1 MSRFDRYIL
10 SQFLTLF
17 GFFALI
23 LVSVY
28 WVNQAVSLFDQLIAS
43 GQNVA
48 VFLELSLLMLPS
60 VIRRVLPIAVF
71 AGTVYVTNRLSNESE
86 LTVMQAT
93 GFSPWRLAR
102 PVAVFGVITALM
114 MSALTHF
121 LVPTSA
127 KELSE
132 RQKEISQNIT
142 ARLLTDG
149 TFMHPADGVTF
160 YIREISANG
169 VLKDVLMADSR
180 NPDGTTLHTAS
191 EAYLVQDE
199 NGPKLVMVDGLM
211 QFNPADTDRLMT
223 TNFADFSYD
232 ISGLVDPEAINRGSV
247 NYLPT
252 WDIFGDLPSAAAITG
267 ESLGNVTEEFHA
279 RFTQPIMCVIFA
291 LVGFGMLI
299 IGSFSRF
306 GVWRQILFA
315 FGILVVLEALKNV
328 VSDPVLDAP
337 ELWPLLYV
345 PVALGGVIAF
355 VLLYLASNPIR
366 LRRRS
371 VA

>member
-43 GQNVA
+43 GQNVV
-48 VFLELSLLMLPS
+48 VFLELSLLTLPN

-71 AGTVYVTNRLSNESE
+71 AGTVYVTNRLSSESE

-102 PVAVFGVITALM
+102 PVTLFGIITALM

-121 LVPTSA
+121 LVPASTQ
-127 KELSE
+127 ELSE
-132 RQKEISQNIT
+132 QQKEISENVT

-149 TFMHPADGVTF
+149 TFLHPVDGVTF
-160 YIREISANG
+160 YIREISSNG
-169 VLKDVLMADSR
+169 VLKDVIMADRRTPGSS
-180 NPDGTTLHTAS
+180 TVHTAA

-199 NGPKLVMVDGLM
+199 DGPKLVMVDGLM
-211 QFNPADTDRLMT
+211 QLNRIGTDRLLT

-232 ISGLVDPEAINRGSV
+232 ISALVDKDDATKGSID
-247 NYLPT
+247 YLPT
-252 WDIFGDLPSAAAITG
+252 WEVFGDLPAVSAQTG
-267 ESLGNVTEEFHA
+267 ESLGKVTEEFHA
-279 RFTQPIMCVIFA
+279 RFSQPLMCIVFA
-291 LVGFGMLI
+291 LIGFGMLI

-306 GVWRQILFA
+306 GVWRQILIAFA
-315 FGILVVLEALKNV
+315 ILVVLEALKNV

-345 PVALGGVIAF
+345 PVALGFLIAF
-355 VLLYLASNPIR
+355 GLLYFASNPIR
-366 LRRRS
+366 RQRR
-371 VA
+371 AAA

>member
-48 VFLELSLLMLPS
+48 VFLELSVLTLPN

-102 PVAVFGVITALM
+102 PVAIFGLITALM

-121 LVPTSA
+121 LVPGST
-127 KELSE
+127 KELSQ
-132 RQKEISQNIT
+132 RQSEISENVT

-149 TFMHPADGVTF
+149 TFLHPIDGVTF
-160 YIREISANG
+160 YIREITSDG
-169 VLKDVLMADSR
+169 VLRDVLMADSR
-180 NPDGTTLHTAS
+180 DPGSSTVHTAA

-199 NGPKLVMVDGLM
+199 SGPKLVMVDGLM
-211 QFNPADTDRLMT
+211 QLNPTGTDRLMT

-232 ISGLVDPEAINRGSV
+232 ISALVDPDVASRGSIDFM
-247 NYLPT
+247 PT
-252 WDIFGDLPSAAAITG
+252 WDIFGALASVSAETG
-267 ESLGNVTEEFHA
+267 ESLGKVTEEFHA
-279 RFTQPIMCVIFA
+279 RFTQPIMCIVFA
-291 LVGFGMLI
+291 LIGFGMLI

-306 GVWRQILFA
+306 GVWRQILSAFA
-315 FGILVVLEALKNV
+315 ILVVLEALKNV

-337 ELWPLLYV
+337 DLWPLLYL
-345 PVALGGVIAF
+345 PAALGFFVAF
-355 VLLYLASNPIR
+355 GLLYFASNPLR
-366 LRRRS
+366 LRR
-371 VA
+371 ATA

>member
-48 VFLELSLLMLPS
+48 VFLELSLLTLPN
-60 VIRRVLPIAVF
+60 VVRRVLPIAVF
-71 AGTVYVTNRLSNESE
+71 AATVYVTNRLSNESE

-102 PVAVFGVITALM
+102 PVAIFGLFTALM

-121 LVPTSA
+121 LVPASTE
-127 KELSE
+127 ELSE
-132 RQKEISQNIT
+132 RQKEISENIT

-149 TFMHPADGVTF
+149 TFLHPVDGVTF
-160 YIREISANG
+160 YIREISPNG
-169 VLKDVLMADSR
+169 VLRDVMMADSR
-180 NPDGTTLHTAS
+180 NPNSSTVHTAA

-199 NGPKLVMVDGLM
+199 SGPKLVMVDGLM
-211 QFNPADTDRLMT
+211 QLNPTGTDRLMT

-232 ISGLVDPEAINRGSV
+232 ISGLMDPNSVSKRSVD
-247 NYLPT
+247 YLPT
-252 WDIFGDLPSAAAITG
+252 WRVFGDLPAVAAETG
-267 ESLGNVTEEFHA
+267 ESLGKITEEFHA
-279 RFTQPIMCVIFA
+279 RFTQPIMCIVFA

-299 IGSFSRF
+299 TGNFSRF
-306 GVWRQILFA
+306 GVWRQILLA

-337 ELWPLLYV
+337 DLWPLLYV
-345 PVALGGVIAF
+345 PAVLGASVAMG
-355 VLLYLASNPIR
+355 LLYFASNPITW
-366 LRRRS
+366 RRRL
-371 VA
+371 AT